1 MTTDE
6 QIIELLKRRRIAAM
20 KNPTILMNSDDLNNF
35 ESELKSKVQN
45 FELGKNPKYMNV
57 PIESSPLF
65 PRGEIIVYDKL
76 ITTY

>member
-6 QIIELLKRRRIAAM
+6 QIIELLKRQKIAAM

-35 ESELKSKVQN
+35 ENELKSKVQN
-45 FELGKNPKYMNV
+45 FKPGKNPKYMNV
-57 PIESSPLF
+57 PIKSSPLF